1 MEMMDT
7 MVNDEFA
14 RINARDVM
22 SEFELSVL
30 SDLTAWTAEN
40 VKHDPGLKYSDS
52 QYSTQMFWNERLN

>member
-30 SDLTAWTAEN
+30 SDLAAWTAEN

-52 QYSTQMFWNERLN
+52 QYSIQMFWNERLN